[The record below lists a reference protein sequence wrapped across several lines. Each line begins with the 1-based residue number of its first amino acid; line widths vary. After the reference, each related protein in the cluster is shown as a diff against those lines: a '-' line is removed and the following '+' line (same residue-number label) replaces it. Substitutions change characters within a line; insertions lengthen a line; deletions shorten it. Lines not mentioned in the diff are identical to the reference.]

1 MRGVESRLWAPNPR
15 SRTLKCV
22 LIDNKSADSGYFLA
36 LVPTFQLHLRD
47 AFPFRSASLP
57 GIA

>member
-1 MRGVESRLWAPNPR
+1 LFALNLW
-15 SRTLKCV
+15 SRTPKCV
-22 LIDNKSADSGYFLA
+22 LIDNKAPILGCFLA